1 MKNCFLSFRQSYCC
15 WLLVRSFS
23 ASATPSEAV
32 LPAWIL
38 TCDTQEKSFRSAAP
52 VWAALVIP
60 IVWLAVLMAGCY
72 TPGMTIFDL
81 VAQFTEVT
89 KMPFALRWTPHT
101 AKFIGIFLLLYGG
114 AILFYYTGQKN
125 TRPGE
130 EHGSASWG
138 SVRELDKKYRDKD
151 AGKNVI
157 LTQHLQMS
165 MNGKLHRRNLLQ
177 IIVGGS
183 GSGKTRFLAKPNLM
197 LANASFIVT
206 DPKGEMLR
214 AVGNLF
220 LEEGYV
226 LRVFDLIDPSKSDC
240 YNPFCYI
247 RKDADVFKLID
258 NFIKNTTP
266 KGAKANDPFWEK
278 SETAL
283 DAALMLYLLHEAPVE
298 DQNME
303 TILYMIE
310 NGGAKEEDDDY
321 QSPLDLLFEALEEE
335 QPDHIAVRQYHI
347 FKQAAGKTAK
357 SILVSA
363 AVRLASFTLPEIQ
376 RITASDDMELGK
388 LGEQKQAIFCII
400 PDSNDASLNFLVGML
415 YTQAFQELYYQAD
428 KVHQGALPVPVRLM
442 FDEFANVALP
452 DGYARLQ
459 ATMRSRNIMSTIILQ
474 NISQL
479 KALFKDDWEGI
490 IGNADSFVYLGGNEQ
505 STHKYISE
513 LLGKETIDTRTSSQS
528 KGRNGSF
535 SQNFQQTGRELMTPD
550 EVRRLDN
557 KNAIVLI
564 RGEKPV
570 IDEKY
575 DILKHP
581 NIHRTE
587 DGGAPPYLHTPLR
600 AFAAD
605 DLSFPIE
612 NIDDIVILEEFT

>member
-1 MKNCFLSFRQSYCC
+1 MTRKK
-15 WLLVRSFS
+15 
-23 ASATPSEAV
+23 
-32 LPAWIL
+32 
-38 TCDTQEKSFRSAAP
+38 KSFRSAAP
-52 VWAALVIP
+52 VWAAFTLP
-60 IVWLAVLMAGCY
+60 IVWLAVLMASCY
-72 TPGMTIFDL
+72 EPGMTIFTLMD
-81 VAQFTEVT
+81 AFSAAT
-89 KMPFALRWTPHT
+89 KNPFSLHWTPYT
-101 AKFIGIFLLLYGG
+101 MKFIGIFLLLYGG

-283 DAALMLYLLHEAPVE
+283 DAALMLYLLHEAPPE

-388 LGEQKQAIFCII
+388 LGDRKQAIFCII

-415 YTQAFQELYYQAD
+415 YTQAFQELYFQAD

-490 IGNADSFVYLGGNEQ
+490 IGNADSFIYLGGNEQ

-600 AFAAD
+600 AFAAAACGD
-605 DLSFPIE
+605 TAVRRRPPCDEYSGASECRTFHQ
-612 NIDDIVILEEFT
+612 

>member
-1 MKNCFLSFRQSYCC
+1 
-15 WLLVRSFS
+15 
-23 ASATPSEAV
+23 
-32 LPAWIL
+32 
-38 TCDTQEKSFRSAAP
+38 
-52 VWAALVIP
+52 
-60 IVWLAVLMAGCY
+60 
-72 TPGMTIFDL
+72 MTIFTLMD
-81 VAQFTEVT
+81 AFSAAT
-89 KMPFALRWTPHT
+89 KNPFSLHWTTYTP
-101 AKFIGIFLLLYGG
+101 KFIGIFLLLYGG

-335 QPDHIAVRQYHI
+335 QPNHIAVRQYHI

-388 LGEQKQAIFCII
+388 LGERKQAIFCII

-428 KVHQGALPVPVRLM
+428 KIHQGALPVPVRLM

-490 IGNADSFVYLGGNEQ
+490 IGNADSFIYLGGNEQ

-587 DGGAPPYLHTPLR
+587 DGGSPPYLHTPLR

-612 NIDDIVILEEFT
+612 NIDDIEFLEEFT

>member
-1 MKNCFLSFRQSYCC
+1 MIHKK
-15 WLLVRSFS
+15 
-23 ASATPSEAV
+23 
-32 LPAWIL
+32 
-38 TCDTQEKSFRSAAP
+38 KSFRSAAP
-52 VWAALVIP
+52 VWAAFAVP
-60 IVWLAVLMAGCY
+60 IVWLAILMAGRY
-72 TPGMTIFDL
+72 ETGMTVFDL
-81 VAQFTEVT
+81 AAQFSEAMKT
-89 KMPFALRWTPHT
+89 PFSLRWTPYT
-101 AKFIGIFLLLYGG
+101 PKFIGIFLLLYGG

-283 DAALMLYLLHEAPVE
+283 DAALMLYLLHEAPPE

-335 QPDHIAVRQYHI
+335 QPNHIAVRQYHI

-388 LGEQKQAIFCII
+388 LGERKQAIFCII

-415 YTQAFQELYYQAD
+415 YTQAFQELYFQAD

-459 ATMRSRNIMSTIILQ
+459 ATMRSRNIMSTITLQ

-612 NIDDIVILEEFT
+612 NIDDIEFLED

>member
-1 MKNCFLSFRQSYCC
+1 
-15 WLLVRSFS
+15 
-23 ASATPSEAV
+23 
-32 LPAWIL
+32 
-38 TCDTQEKSFRSAAP
+38 
-52 VWAALVIP
+52 
-60 IVWLAVLMAGCY
+60 
-72 TPGMTIFDL
+72 MTIFTLMD
-81 VAQFTEVT
+81 AFSAAT
-89 KMPFALRWTPHT
+89 KNPFSLHWTTYTP
-101 AKFIGIFLLLYGG
+101 KFIGIFLLLYGG

-376 RITASDDMELGK
+376 HITASDDMELGK
-388 LGEQKQAIFCII
+388 LGERKQAIFCII

-612 NIDDIVILEEFT
+612 NIDDIEFLED

>member
-1 MKNCFLSFRQSYCC
+1 M
-15 WLLVRSFS
+15 
-23 ASATPSEAV
+23 
-32 LPAWIL
+32 
-38 TCDTQEKSFRSAAP
+38 
-52 VWAALVIP
+52 WAALVIP

-335 QPDHIAVRQYHI
+335 QPNHIAVRQYHI

-388 LGEQKQAIFCII
+388 LGERKQAIFCII

-581 NIHRTE
+581 NIQRTE

-612 NIDDIVILEEFT
+612 NIDDIEFLED